1 MSDTVVEDSAANTR
15 VQSRRNVVKQVD
27 VSIGID
33 CTGKSEMGSLST
45 VSM

>member
-15 VQSRRNVVKQVD
+15 VQSRKNVVEQVD
-27 VSIGID
+27 VSIRMD
-33 CTGKSEMGSLST
+33 CTGKGETGSLPT